1 MTCPDSS
8 GCTAYGEN
16 TSVLCLPHQQCITI
30 IDIESVS
37 LGPDASFASASV
49 YGGGL
54 FGTGGVSDASCHTA
68 SICYEVGNSG
78 ENSFVTNLPT
88 SGIENVIP
96 NGVLASGIACVS
108 ASACVGVGA
117 ARISSGLEGAV
128 VGISNG
134 QPSAPALIPGVTGS
148 TIFAG
153 LLSNV
158 SCPTA
163 TNCFAVGDTQVNGSS
178 QGVLVS
184 LTPPTTNV
192 LIPKDGSSLAGKVS
206 LDAAASDNVA
216 VTQVNFVVTGGAL
229 SGQVIATATPTFFG
243 WLAQWNTTTVPNG
256 TYTLESVATDTE
268 GFSTTSTPITINV
281 SNPPPTTVV
290 LIPSNGAIETGGA
303 ALLDASASSNVTTV
317 SFELTGGALNDQVI
331 SGGFPTI
338 YGWLGQWNTTTVP
351 NGTYTLQSVASYPN
365 GVSTTSAGVTIT
377 INNPPP
383 TTAVIIP
390 STGATQSGGSALL
403 DATASSNVST
413 VSFELTGGALNDQVI
428 SGGFPTIYGWLGQ
441 WNTTTV
447 PNGTYTLQSVASYPN
462 GVSTTSA
469 GVTITIAN

>member
-1 MTCPDSS
+1 M
-8 GCTAYGEN
+8 
-16 TSVLCLPHQQCITI
+16 
-30 IDIESVS
+30 
-37 LGPDASFASASV
+37 
-49 YGGGL
+49 
-54 FGTGGVSDASCHTA
+54 
-68 SICYEVGNSG
+68 
-78 ENSFVTNLPT
+78 
-88 SGIENVIP
+88 
-96 NGVLASGIACVS
+96 
-108 ASACVGVGA
+108 GVGA

-206 LDAAASDNVA
+206 LDAATSDNVA

-290 LIPSNGAIETGGA
+290 LIPLQWGHRDGRRRA
-303 ALLDASASSNVTTV
+303 AWTASASSNVTTV

-428 SGGFPTIYGWLGQ
+428 SGGFPTLYGWLGQ
-441 WNTTTV
+441 WNTTRSPTA
-447 PNGTYTLQSVASYPN
+447 PTPSRASPAYPN